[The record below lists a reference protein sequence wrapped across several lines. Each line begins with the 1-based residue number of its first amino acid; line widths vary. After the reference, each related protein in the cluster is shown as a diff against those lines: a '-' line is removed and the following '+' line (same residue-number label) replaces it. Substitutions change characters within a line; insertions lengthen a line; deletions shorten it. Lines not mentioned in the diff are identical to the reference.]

1 MKKNDMLT
9 IIGLIVAW
17 VLVIYGIAA
26 AGGNAKAYIDVASI
40 AITGGGSIGAVLIS
54 YEMKDIK
61 RLGKVISKAFKEDA
75 SSKTDIVLNFTE
87 MSRKARREGLLSL
100 EDDISS
106 IENTFTKKA
115 LSMVVDGIEPEAIK
129 EIMALE
135 IEQLETRHSQG
146 SAMLKSLGAYAPA
159 FGMCGTLIG
168 LIQMLSAGMD
178 DATTLTKGMGAALIT
193 TFYGSLIA
201 NLIALP
207 IAAKL
212 DNKTALEV
220 ANMEMIVEGVIA
232 IQSGANPRIVEDKL
246 LAYLSPGEKETF
258 KVESGGEVDNG

>member
-17 VLVIYGIAA
+17 VLVIYGIMD
-26 AGGNAKAYIDVASI
+26 AGGNAKIYIDVASI

-61 RLGKVISKAFKEDA
+61 RLGKVIGKAFKEDA
-75 SSKTDIVLNFTE
+75 NSKTDIVLNFTE

-106 IENTFTKKA
+106 IENPFTKKA

-146 SAMLKSLGAYAPA
+146 SAMLKSWGAYAPA

-168 LIQMLSAGMD
+168 LIQMLSDMN
-178 DATTLTKGMGAALIT
+178 DADALTKGMGAALIT

-246 LAYLSPGEKETF
+246 LAYLSPAEKETF
-258 KVESGGEVDNG
+258 KVESGGEVENG